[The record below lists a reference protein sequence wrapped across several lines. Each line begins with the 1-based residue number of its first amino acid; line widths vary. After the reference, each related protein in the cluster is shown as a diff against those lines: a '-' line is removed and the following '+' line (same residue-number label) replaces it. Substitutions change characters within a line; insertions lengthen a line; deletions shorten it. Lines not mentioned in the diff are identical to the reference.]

1 MSIKFLLD
9 PGHGGVAFSHYLT
22 PGKRSPE
29 VPPGIFEG
37 EFNRAVCGYL
47 NNGEK
52 FLSIVPGPIQV
63 PLESRVGF
71 VNKLA
76 KLEDVAL
83 VSVHANAA
91 GDGKQWNAANGFTI
105 FTSKN
110 ASKKSELLA
119 RCLESEFDD
128 HFGGIIKS
136 RGIKTANFTIIK
148 QSKCPAVLVECG
160 FMTHKSDV
168 AFLSSG
174 SGQRAIAAAIYAACA
189 AYESEVNQ

>member
-1 MSIKFLLD
+1 MTKFLLD

-83 VSVHANAA
+83 ISVHANAA

-110 ASKKSELLA
+110 SLTESQILA
-119 RCLESEFDD
+119 RCIHKEFFES
-128 HFGGIIKS
+128 FGDTIKS
-136 RGIKTANFTIIK
+136 RGIKQENFTVIK
-148 QSKCPAVLVECG
+148 KTKCPAVLVECG
-160 FMTHKSDV
+160 FMTNKSDV

-189 AYESEVNQ
+189 AYESEVSQ

>member
-76 KLEDVAL
+76 KLEDIKDFELKNYVKIGIVAL
-83 VSVHANAA
+83 IIGVLIIAA
-91 GDGKQWNAANGFTI
+91 GILPIQDIQKYFN
-105 FTSKN
+105 
-110 ASKKSELLA
+110 
-119 RCLESEFDD
+119 
-128 HFGGIIKS
+128 
-136 RGIKTANFTIIK
+136 
-148 QSKCPAVLVECG
+148 
-160 FMTHKSDV
+160 SD
-168 AFLSSG
+168 FLSLLSNSIG
-174 SGQRAIAAAIYAACA
+174 G
-189 AYESEVNQ
+189 V